1 MNKIIDRG
9 KFWDNKYY
17 RLPRRLLFEPLFWS
31 RSYES
36 LAILPLFGIKCS
48 AILNRSTCYVGYRQ
62 ISKLCG
68 IEKNIIQDALSGLT
82 NHPLPLIN
90 IVDENKGSRPIRYGL
105 NQNAIA
111 IWNHDTYFPFY
122 GYILRTGI
130 WAQLSHNAKNLYMI
144 IGGVSFQDP
153 IAKEPSSLDKPHD
166 RISSFIDIESVVD
179 ILESC
184 SVKNGEDINFL
195 ELDTIYDELESF
207 NLIVREDNC
216 IRIPLLDGE
225 FIEMS

>member
-1 MNKIIDRG
+1 MNRIIDRG
-9 KFWDNKYY
+9 EFWNNKYY
-17 RLPRRLLFEPLFWS
+17 RLPRRLLFEPSFWS
-31 RSYES
+31 RSNES

-48 AILNRSTCYVGYRQ
+48 AIPNRSTCYVGYRQ

-68 IEKNIIQDALSGLT
+68 IEKNIIPEALSGLT
-82 NHPLPLIN
+82 NHYFPLVN
-90 IVDENKGSRPIRYGL
+90 IVDVNRGSRPIRYGL

-153 IAKEPSSLDKPHD
+153 IAKEPSSLDKPHN

-184 SVKNGEDINFL
+184 SVINGEDINFL
-195 ELDTIYDELESF
+195 ELDSIYDELESF
-207 NLIVREDNC
+207 DLIVREDNFV
-216 IRIPLLDGE
+216 RISLLYDE
-225 FIEMS
+225 NIKSR